1 MSILNRRAKFDYEIK
16 ETYIAGLVLESNE
29 VKPLRQGK
37 ASIQS
42 SFINEQKGEIFI
54 NNFEIIS
61 VQKNFDGKK
70 KIKSVKK
77 LLLNK
82 REIKKILGLLT
93 TKGFTAVPMEI
104 FFNDKGL
111 AKVKFGVGVGKKKYD
126 KRESIKQREWS
137 RKKERL
143 LSCLL
148 YTSDAADD

>member
-70 KIKSVKK
+70 KVRSVKK

-93 TKGFTAVPMEI
+93 TKGYTAVPMEI
-104 FFNDKGL
+104 FFNEKGL

-137 RKKERL
+137 RKKDRL
-143 LSCLL
+143 LRK
-148 YTSDAADD
+148 

>member
-54 NNFEIIS
+54 NNLEIIS
-61 VQKNFDGKK
+61 VQRNFDGKK

-104 FFNDKGL
+104 FFNEKGL

-143 LSCLL
+143 LRK
-148 YTSDAADD
+148 

>member
-61 VQKNFDGKK
+61 NRKNFDGKK

-143 LSCLL
+143 LRK
-148 YTSDAADD
+148 

>member
-70 KIKSVKK
+70 KFKSVKK

-104 FFNDKGL
+104 FFNEKGL

-126 KRESIKQREWS
+126 KRESIKQREWR

-143 LSCLL
+143 LRK
-148 YTSDAADD
+148 

>member
-70 KIKSVKK
+70 KVRTVKK

-93 TKGFTAVPMEI
+93 TKGYTAVPMEI
-104 FFNDKGL
+104 FFNEKGL

-143 LSCLL
+143 LRK
-148 YTSDAADD
+148 

>member
-1 MSILNRRAKFDYEIK
+1 LSILNRRAKFDYEIK

-61 VQKNFDGKK
+61 IQKNFDGKK
-70 KIKSVKK
+70 KIRSIKK

-104 FFNDKGL
+104 FFNEKGL

-143 LSCLL
+143 LRK
-148 YTSDAADD
+148 

>member
-61 VQKNFDGKK
+61 IQKNFDGKK

-82 REIKKILGLLT
+82 REIRKILGLLT
-93 TKGFTAVPMEI
+93 TKGYTAIPMEI
-104 FFNDKGL
+104 FFNEKGL

-126 KRESIKQREWS
+126 KREAIKEREWS
-137 RKKERL
+137 RKKQRIMNN
-143 LSCLL
+143 
-148 YTSDAADD
+148 

>member
-1 MSILNRRAKFDYEIK
+1 MSISNRRAKFDYEIK

-104 FFNDKGL
+104 FFNEKGL

-143 LSCLL
+143 LRK
-148 YTSDAADD
+148 

>member
-1 MSILNRRAKFDYEIK
+1 LSILNRRAKFDYEIK

-61 VQKNFDGKK
+61 LKKNFDGKK

-104 FFNDKGL
+104 FFNEKGL
-111 AKVKFGVGVGKKKYD
+111 AKVKFGVGIGKKKYD

-143 LSCLL
+143 LRK
-148 YTSDAADD
+148 

>member
-16 ETYIAGLVLESNE
+16 ETYIAGLVLECNE

-42 SFINEQKGEIFI
+42 SFINEQKGEIYI

-70 KIKSVKK
+70 KVRSVTK

-93 TKGFTAVPMEI
+93 TKGYTAVPMEI
-104 FFNDKGL
+104 FFNEKGL

-143 LSCLL
+143 LRK
-148 YTSDAADD
+148 

>member
-1 MSILNRRAKFDYEIK
+1 MSILNRRAKFDYDIK

-37 ASIQS
+37 VSIQS
-42 SFINEQKGEIFI
+42 SFINEKKGEIFI

-61 VQKNFDGKK
+61 TQKNFDEKK
-70 KIKSVKK
+70 KIRTVKK

-104 FFNDKGL
+104 FFNEKGL
-111 AKVKFGVGVGKKKYD
+111 AKVKFGVGVGKKNYD

-137 RKKERL
+137 RKKERIL
-143 LSCLL
+143 RK
-148 YTSDAADD
+148 

>member
-1 MSILNRRAKFDYEIK
+1 MSILNRRAKFDYDIK

-37 ASIQS
+37 VSIQS
-42 SFINEQKGEIFI
+42 RFINEKKVEIFI

-61 VQKNFDGKK
+61 IQKNFDEKK
-70 KIKSVKK
+70 KIRTVKK

-104 FFNDKGL
+104 FFNEKGL
-111 AKVKFGVGVGKKKYD
+111 AKVKFGVGVGKKNYD

-137 RKKERL
+137 RKKERIL
-143 LSCLL
+143 RK
-148 YTSDAADD
+148 

>member
-1 MSILNRRAKFDYEIK
+1 MSILNRRAKFDYDIK

-37 ASIQS
+37 VSIQS
-42 SFINEQKGEIFI
+42 SFINEKKGEIFI
-54 NNFEIIS
+54 NNIEIIS
-61 VQKNFDGKK
+61 TQKNFDEKK
-70 KIKSVKK
+70 KIRTVKK

-104 FFNDKGL
+104 FFNEKGL
-111 AKVKFGVGVGKKKYD
+111 AKVKFGVGVGKKNYD

-137 RKKERL
+137 RKKERIL
-143 LSCLL
+143 RK
-148 YTSDAADD
+148 

>member
-70 KIKSVKK
+70 NVRSVKK

-93 TKGFTAVPMEI
+93 TKGYTAIPMEI
-104 FFNDKGL
+104 FFNEKGL

-143 LSCLL
+143 LRK
-148 YTSDAADD
+148 

>member
-1 MSILNRRAKFDYEIK
+1 MSISNRRAKFDYEIK

-70 KIKSVKK
+70 KVKTFKK

-82 REIKKILGLLT
+82 KEIKKILGLLT
-93 TKGFTAVPMEI
+93 TKGYTAVPMEI
-104 FFNDKGL
+104 FFNEKGL
-111 AKVKFGVGVGKKKYD
+111 AKVKFGVGIGKKKYD

-143 LSCLL
+143 VRK
-148 YTSDAADD
+148 

>member
-1 MSILNRRAKFDYEIK
+1 MSILNRRAKFDYDIK

-37 ASIQS
+37 VSIQS
-42 SFINEQKGEIFI
+42 SFINEKKGEIFI

-61 VQKNFDGKK
+61 NQKNFDENK
-70 KIKSVKK
+70 KIRTVKK

-104 FFNDKGL
+104 FFNEKGL
-111 AKVKFGVGVGKKKYD
+111 AKVKFGVGVGKKNYD

-137 RKKERL
+137 RKKERIL
-143 LSCLL
+143 RK
-148 YTSDAADD
+148 

>member
-16 ETYIAGLVLESNE
+16 EIYIAGLVLESNE

-42 SFINEQKGEIFI
+42 SFINEQKGEIYI

-70 KIKSVKK
+70 KVRSVKK

-93 TKGFTAVPMEI
+93 TKGYTAVPMEI
-104 FFNDKGL
+104 FFNEKGL
-111 AKVKFGVGVGKKKYD
+111 AKVKFGVGLGKKKYD

-143 LSCLL
+143 LRK
-148 YTSDAADD
+148 

>member
-1 MSILNRRAKFDYEIK
+1 LSILNRRAKFDYEIK
-16 ETYIAGLVLESNE
+16 EIYIAGLVLESNE
-29 VKPLRQGK
+29 IKPLRQGK

-70 KIKSVKK
+70 KVRSVKK

-93 TKGFTAVPMEI
+93 TKGYTAVPMEI
-104 FFNDKGL
+104 FFNEKGL

-143 LSCLL
+143 LRK
-148 YTSDAADD
+148 

>member
-1 MSILNRRAKFDYEIK
+1 MSILNRRAKFDYDIK

-37 ASIQS
+37 VSIQS
-42 SFINEQKGEIFI
+42 SFINEKKGEIFI

-61 VQKNFDGKK
+61 IQKNFDEKK
-70 KIKSVKK
+70 KIRTVKK

-104 FFNDKGL
+104 FFNEKGL
-111 AKVKFGVGVGKKKYD
+111 AKVKFGVGVGKKNYD

-137 RKKERL
+137 RKKERIL
-143 LSCLL
+143 RK
-148 YTSDAADD
+148 